1 MYGHECRHVQRH
13 CVDACIDAC
22 TKVGREGFALAAG
35 RHAFAVGTEPDAVDD
50 ALVADV
56 VQHVSV
62 L

>member
-1 MYGHECRHVQRH
+1 MHRRVHKAR
-13 CVDACIDAC
+13 
-22 TKVGREGFALAAG
+22 REGFALAAG
-35 RHAFAVGTEPDAVDD
+35 CHAFAVGTEPDTVDD